1 MKRPVTTR
9 AMTAA
14 LLAAGLSGC
23 MTVDDYRASE
33 TERQEDM
40 NILQEDLRKL
50 SGRIEGVEL
59 ETQQLRANFENLRD
73 TSTRTAED
81 RIQSLEA
88 RIADLDARIRSVD
101 SAREKDKQEL
111 IDKLSQK
118 ITQIVGS
125 SSRSSSSAARQTK
138 RSSSDTGYEHE
149 VQSGESL
156 SAIAA
161 AYGVTVKAIMD
172 NNDISDPNKLRAG
185 QKLFIPQ

>member
-1 MKRPVTTR
+1 MKHLVTIR
-9 AMTAA
+9 AAVA

-23 MTVDDYRASE
+23 MTVDDYRAGE
-33 TERQEDM
+33 MERAEDM
-40 NILQEDLRKL
+40 NILQEDIRKL
-50 SGRIEGVEL
+50 AGRLEGVEL
-59 ETQQLRANFENLRD
+59 EIQQLRGNVEGLPRATQDRVQSVESRL
-73 TSTRTAED
+73 AE
-81 RIQSLEA
+81 
-88 RIADLDARIRSVD
+88 LDARISRVD
-101 SAREKDKQEL
+101 AARERDKQEL

-125 SSRSSSSAARQTK
+125 RSSSSSASRQAK

-149 VQSGESL
+149 VQNGESL

-172 NNDISDPNKLRAG
+172 NNDITDPNKVRVG